1 MDGKKRHK
9 MIAEPPWNPQ
19 VVTQGGWVSTM
30 AGTTGRVRK
39 GNPSN
44 FVQTLDMI
52 SETPARGGGFKKLR
66 LQPPREL
73 VVTAV
78 QLCTCIYCTD

>member
-1 MDGKKRHK
+1 
-9 MIAEPPWNPQ
+9 MIVDAPWNPQ

-44 FVQTLDMI
+44 FVQTLDMVPK
-52 SETPARGGGFKKLR
+52 TPARGGGFKALR
-66 LQPPREL
+66 LMPP
-73 VVTAV
+73 TPM
-78 QLCTCIYCTD
+78 